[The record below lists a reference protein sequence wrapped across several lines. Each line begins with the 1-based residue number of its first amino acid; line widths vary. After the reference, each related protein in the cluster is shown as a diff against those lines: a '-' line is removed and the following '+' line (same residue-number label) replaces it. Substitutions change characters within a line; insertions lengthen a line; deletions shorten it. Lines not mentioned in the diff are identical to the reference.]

1 MSPSTLSSDAGEPVS
16 LYIYDLSNGLAA
28 MWGQALTGRPV
39 EGIWHTSLVL
49 YGMEVFFG
57 QGISI
62 VSPPGTTH
70 HGVPK
75 KKLPCGVTHLDKE
88 TFLEYIE
95 GLRETYTADAYH
107 LLEFNCNT
115 FTNDVLSF
123 LNSSSIPSYILSQPS
138 EIMSTP
144 FGAQMRPMIEQMFVG
159 RRTATAG
166 RAEIGRLTSQLG
178 GLPTPAPTPPQP
190 QDPSAESVASNL
202 QIVTSAASLRSIL
215 DTSPS
220 VVALYTHPSSSSSSS
235 ALNLK
240 KTFESLARKYG
251 RTKFVL
257 VETHLAHGGAGEFMD
272 LGLKEEDWEGETLAL
287 FSRDRCVKSL
297 PSPASDALEDK
308 IKRLEDR
315 LWPTHPHAALN
326 LSFLDALVTRARSGD
341 GLVVWMAVPK
351 KEGLERKLV
360 EEVVG
365 AAFGE
370 GKEGMREE
378 VREVLRAA
386 VERVFEAAQ
395 GGKGVKL
402 DESVWTAAIETVEVL
417 SKTDNLDA
425 PLFPLI
431 DLLRLAFSIPLSTIS
446 ATTLISLPRFLINLA
461 RTPETRSSAPSS
473 ETDLLT
479 TLKLFSN
486 LLSPALQP
494 QALIARILAPDCLPS
509 LTHLTL
515 HALLSPS
522 SSSTS
527 KLPLV
532 AAQTALSLVVRV
544 CEERTW
550 EEDVGGEEW
559 EVEVASAVVEALGG
573 AGEETGEILHYLAAT
588 LGTLLFR
595 SPHFASIQS
604 LLEVLE
610 TDDVLARVEERLTGA
625 DRKETKEL
633 VREVRNLVK
642 SGGEA

>member
-1 MSPSTLSSDAGEPVS
+1 MSSSTPAPDANPGGEPVS

-49 YGMEVFFG
+49 YGMEVFYG

-178 GLPTPAPTPPQP
+178 MGGLPTPAPTPP
-190 QDPSAESVASNL
+190 SAESVVSNL
-202 QIVTSAASLRSIL
+202 QIVTSATSLRSTL
-215 DTSPS
+215 ASSPS
-220 VVALYTHPSSSSSSS
+220 VVVLYTHPSTTSTT
-235 ALNLK
+235 AK
-240 KTFESLARKYG
+240 KTFESLAPKYG

-257 VETHLAHGGAGEFMD
+257 VETHLAHGGVSEFAD
-272 LGLKEEDWEGETLAL
+272 LGLKEKEEGETLAL
-287 FSRDRCVKSL
+287 FARGRCVKSL
-297 PSPASDALEDK
+297 PSPSPSDLENK
-308 IKRLEDR
+308 IVWLEDR
-315 LWPTHPHAALN
+315 LWPSHPHAALG
-326 LSFLDALVTRARSGD
+326 LTHLDALVSRARKGE
-341 GLVVWMAVPK
+341 GLVSWKGVPK
-351 KEGLERKLV
+351 REGLERKLV

-370 GKEGMREE
+370 EGRREE
-378 VREVLRAA
+378 VRA
-386 VERVFEAAQ
+386 VMRDAVGRVFEAAQ
-395 GGKGVKL
+395 GGKGVEL
-402 DESVWTAAIETVEVL
+402 DERVWSAAIETVEAL
-417 SKTDNLDA
+417 STTGKLEA

-431 DLLRLAFSIPLSTIS
+431 DLLRLAFSLPTSSVSPI
-446 ATTLISLPRFLINLA
+446 TLASLPRLLTALA
-461 RTPETRSSAPSS
+461 GTLDTRSSTPSF

-479 TLKLFSN
+479 SLKLISN
-486 LLSPALQP
+486 LLSPSIQSPALT
-494 QALIARILAPDCLPS
+494 ARILAPDCLPS
-509 LTHLTL
+509 LTRLVL
-515 HALLSPS
+515 HALLSPPS
-522 SSSTS
+522 SASS

-532 AAQTALSLVVRV
+532 AAQTAFSLVARV
-544 CEERTW
+544 GEERMY

-573 AGEETGEILHYLAAT
+573 AEDGEILHHLTNT
-588 LGTLLFR
+588 LGTLLFL
-595 SPHFASIQS
+595 SPHFSSVQS

-610 TDDVLARVEERLTGA
+610 TEAVLARVEERLA
-625 DRKETKEL
+625 KEERNL
-633 VREVRNLVK
+633 VGEVRRLVK
-642 SGGEA
+642 SGGDE

>member
-1 MSPSTLSSDAGEPVS
+1 MSSSTPSPDANAGGEPVS

-75 KKLPCGVTHLDKE
+75 KKLSCGVTHLDKE

-159 RRTATAG
+159 RRTASAG

-178 GLPTPAPTPPQP
+178 MGGLPTPAPTP
-190 QDPSAESVASNL
+190 PSAESVASNL
-202 QIVTSAASLRSIL
+202 QIVTSAASLRSTL
-215 DTSPS
+215 AASPS
-220 VVALYTHPSSSSSSS
+220 VIVLYTHPSSSASSI
-235 ALNLK
+235 AK
-240 KTFESLARKYG
+240 TTFESLAREYG

-257 VETHLAHGGAGEFMD
+257 VETHLAHDGAKEFAD
-272 LGLKEEDWEGETLAL
+272 LGLKKGEGETLAL
-287 FSRDRCVKSL
+287 FARGRCVKPL
-297 PSPASDALEDK
+297 PSPSPDALEDK
-308 IKRLEDR
+308 IKWLEDR
-315 LWPTHPHAALN
+315 LWLTHPHSSLG
-326 LSFLDALVTRARSGD
+326 LSHLDALVSRARKGE
-341 GLVVWMAVPK
+341 GLTSWKGVPK
-351 KEGLERKLV
+351 RDGLERKSV

-365 AAFGE
+365 AAFE
-370 GKEGMREE
+370 VERRREE
-378 VREVLRAA
+378 VCA
-386 VERVFEAAQ
+386 VMRGAVGRVFEAAQ
-395 GGKGVKL
+395 GGKGVEL
-402 DESVWTAAIETVEVL
+402 DEEAWGAAIETLEAL
-417 SKTDNLDA
+417 STAEKLDA

-431 DLLRLAFSIPLSTIS
+431 DLLRLAFSLP
-446 ATTLISLPRFLINLA
+446 TTSVSPITLASLPQLIAALA
-461 RTPETRSSAPSS
+461 GTLDSRSSAPSF

-479 TLKLFSN
+479 SLKLISNLLTSLKLISN
-486 LLSPALQP
+486 LLSPAFQP
-494 QALIARILAPDCLPS
+494 PALTARVLAPDCLPS
-509 LTHLTL
+509 LTRLVL
-515 HALLSPS
+515 HALLSPPS
-522 SSSTS
+522 SSAS

-532 AAQTALSLVVRV
+532 AAQTAFSLVARV
-544 CEERTW
+544 CEERMY

-573 AGEETGEILHYLAAT
+573 AEDGEILHHLTNT
-588 LGTLLFR
+588 LGTLLFL
-595 SPHFASIQS
+595 SPHFASVQS

-610 TDDVLARVEERLTGA
+610 TDAVLARVEERTGKA
-625 DRKETKEL
+625 EREL
-633 VREVRNLVK
+633 VREVRRLVK

>member
-1 MSPSTLSSDAGEPVS
+1 MSSSTPAPAANAGGEPVS

-75 KKLPCGVTHLDKE
+75 KKLPCGVTHLDKQ

-159 RRTATAG
+159 RRTASAG

-178 GLPTPAPTPPQP
+178 MGGLPTPAPTQPQA
-190 QDPSAESVASNL
+190 QDPSVESVASNL
-202 QIVTSAASLRSIL
+202 QIVTSASSLRSTL
-215 DTSPS
+215 ASSPS
-220 VVALYTHPSSSSSSS
+220 VIVLYTHPSSSSSASS
-235 ALNLK
+235 AK
-240 KTFESLARKYG
+240 KPFESLARKYG

-257 VETHLAHGGAGEFMD
+257 VETHLAHGGAGEFSE
-272 LGLKEEDWEGETLAL
+272 LGLKEEKEGETLAL
-287 FSRDRCVKSL
+287 FARGRCIKSL
-297 PSPASDALEDK
+297 PSPSPDALEERVK
-308 IKRLEDR
+308 WLEDR
-315 LWPTHPHAALN
+315 LWPSHPHSSLN
-326 LSFLDALVTRARSGD
+326 LTNLDALVSCARKGE
-341 GLVVWMAVPK
+341 GLTVWKGVPK
-351 KEGLERKLV
+351 REGLERKLV

-365 AAFGE
+365 AVIDEE
-370 GKEGMREE
+370 GKREE
-378 VREVLRAA
+378 VRA
-386 VERVFEAAQ
+386 VMRDAVGRVFEAAQ
-395 GGKGVKL
+395 GGKGVEL
-402 DESVWTAAIETVEVL
+402 DERLWTAAIETIEAL
-417 SKTDNLDA
+417 STPDKLDA

-431 DLLRLAFSIPLSTIS
+431 DLLRLTFSLPTSGVSPI
-446 ATTLISLPRFLINLA
+446 TLASLPRLLTSLA
-461 RTPETRSSAPSS
+461 GTLDSRSSAPSF

-479 TLKLFSN
+479 SLKLVSN
-486 LLSPALQP
+486 LLSPSLQP
-494 QALIARILAPDCLPS
+494 PALAARVLAPDCLPS
-509 LTHLTL
+509 LTRLVL
-515 HALLSPS
+515 HALLSPPS
-522 SSSTS
+522 SGTS

-532 AAQTALSLVVRV
+532 AAQTAFNLVARV
-544 CEERTW
+544 CEERTC

-573 AGEETGEILHYLAAT
+573 AQDGEILHQLTNT
-588 LGTLLFR
+588 LGTLLFL
-595 SPHFASIQS
+595 SPHFSSVQS

-610 TDDVLARVEERLTGA
+610 TDAVLARVEEHLGRDNRERG
-625 DRKETKEL
+625 L
-633 VREVRNLVK
+633 VGDVRRLVK